1 MRATIVA
8 GLGGLIVG
16 HMLWLVAISIATKTT
31 TVNAWV
37 LVLAAASFA
46 LAIVG
51 GLLGRMLH
59 RRRAVCE
66 GGVPVVPARLP
77 GAVLDQRARGD
88 LPIATQ
94 APQTS
99 VRAGKQTLST
109 DDGYNPRPPA
119 L

>member
-46 LAIVG
+46 LAVMG

-59 RRRAVCE
+59 RRKHFGKAAFLWCLPVSPVLFSISVLAVTY
-66 GGVPVVPARLP
+66 L
-77 GAVLDQRARGD
+77 
-88 LPIATQ
+88 
-94 APQTS
+94 
-99 VRAGKQTLST
+99 
-109 DDGYNPRPPA
+109 
-119 L
+119 